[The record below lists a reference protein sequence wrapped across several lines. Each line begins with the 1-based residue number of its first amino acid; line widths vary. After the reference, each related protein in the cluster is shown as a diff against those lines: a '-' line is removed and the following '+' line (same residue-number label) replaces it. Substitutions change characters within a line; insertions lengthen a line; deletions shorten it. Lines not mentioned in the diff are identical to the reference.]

1 MINQMGTAQREAFF
15 AKLLSFTG
23 NDATPSLRSR
33 EGSHYEYDSE
43 AEGTVG
49 ITEDGRRFLVES
61 AGVRRIANAYC
72 TGVRIF

>member
-43 AEGTVG
+43 AAGTVE
-49 ITEDGRRFLVES
+49 ITRAMDETCVWLLTSNMGS
-61 AGVRRIANAYC
+61 W
-72 TGVRIF
+72 